1 MLPYISKRITSID
14 PVFSFEED
22 SQVAVSRSLSNYL
35 TRLKNSIDEVQ
46 VDWDVYKRYTNPYE
60 CLHSQSF
67 GQVSQPV
74 CPIRPISR
82 SYFKM
87 IEICHTFDI
96 ISSMPDT
103 MRSFHIAEGPG
114 GFIEALSQLRKNPA
128 DAYVGMTLMSDSPT
142 VPGWRKSQAFLEKN
156 PNVFIETGADGTGDI
171 TREPNLLHCSGK
183 YGATMDLV
191 TADGGFD
198 FSGDFNHQ
206 ENQVGLLLVSQ
217 LAMATAVQKKG
228 GTLIMKLFD
237 VFTKLSLDIVYL
249 LTLMYDK
256 VSIVKPN
263 TSRYANSERYVVA
276 QGFKSPDG
284 RLDWTI
290 QFAPILERIPKQ
302 KITER
307 SSQDE
312 GGDGENQSDAYRY
325 ANILSLVNDDIPRI
339 LLTKI
344 EESNASIGQQ
354 QMDNISST
362 LTLIKNPRQEKMER
376 MRISSIQRCVV
387 WCQKHDLPYNRD
399 VRHFN
404 MFLSAKNKVSRAPRK
419 KYSGHSSEQDDD
431 TLVATKET
439 RIENE
444 SENANE
450 SENQDQDQIFG
461 CDLPVELNVLYDVDQ
476 TNAEEQQHVK
486 EICEQMVKSVV
497 DES

>member
-1 MLPYISKRITSID
+1 MSSFMLPYISKRITSIE

-22 SQVAVSRSLSNYL
+22 SPVVVSRSLSSYL
-35 TRLKNSIDEVQ
+35 TKLKNSIDEVQ

-74 CPIRPISR
+74 CPVRPISR

-87 IEICHTFDI
+87 IEICNTFDI
-96 ISSMPDT
+96 INTMPDT
-103 MRSFHIAEGPG
+103 MKSFHIAEGPG
-114 GFIEALSQLRKNPA
+114 GFIEALSQLRKNPS
-128 DAYVGMTLMSDSPT
+128 DTYVGMTLMSDSPT

-156 PNVFIETGADGTGDI
+156 PNVFIETGIDGTGDI
-171 TREPNLLHCSGK
+171 TKEPNLLHCAGK
-183 YGATMDLV
+183 YGATIDLV

-237 VFTKLSLDIVYL
+237 VFTKLSLDVIYL
-249 LTLMYDK
+249 LTLMYNK

-290 QFAPILERIPKQ
+290 QFAPILERIPRHKV
-302 KITER
+302 TGA
-307 SSQDE
+307 SSSPDN
-312 GGDGENQSDAYRY
+312 ENDDQPFEHYRC
-325 ANILSLVNDDIPRI
+325 ANILSLVNNEIPRI

-387 WCQKHDLPYNRD
+387 WCQKHNLPYNRD

-404 MFLSAKNKVSRAPRK
+404 MFLSAKNKVSRIPRK
-419 KYSGHSSEQDDD
+419 KHPEQSAEQDDITNMED
-431 TLVATKET
+431 TKCGCSFPTDSDVSCDVGGSNSEDDVKALCE
-439 RIENE
+439 RI
-444 SENANE
+444 
-450 SENQDQDQIFG
+450 
-461 CDLPVELNVLYDVDQ
+461 VDS
-476 TNAEEQQHVK
+476 
-486 EICEQMVKSVV
+486 IV
-497 DES
+497 DDAYSQ

>member
-1 MLPYISKRITSID
+1 
-14 PVFSFEED
+14 
-22 SQVAVSRSLSNYL
+22 
-35 TRLKNSIDEVQ
+35 
-46 VDWDVYKRYTNPYE
+46 
-60 CLHSQSF
+60 
-67 GQVSQPV
+67 
-74 CPIRPISR
+74 
-82 SYFKM
+82 
-87 IEICHTFDI
+87 
-96 ISSMPDT
+96 
-103 MRSFHIAEGPG
+103 
-114 GFIEALSQLRKNPA
+114 
-128 DAYVGMTLMSDSPT
+128 MTLMSDSPT

-156 PNVFIETGADGTGDI
+156 TNVFIETGADGTGDI
-171 TREPNLLHCSGK
+171 TQEPNLLHCAGK
-183 YGATMDLV
+183 YGAKMDLV

-217 LAMATAVQKKG
+217 LAMTTAVQKKG

-263 TSRYANSERYVVA
+263 TSRYANSERYAVA
-276 QGFKSPDG
+276 QGFKSSDG
-284 RLDWTI
+284 RLDWTV
-290 QFAPILERIPKQ
+290 QFAPILERIPTQ
-302 KITER
+302 RLSEQ

-312 GGDGENQSDAYRY
+312 NGSGSGENTAEVSRC
-325 ANILSLVNDDIPRI
+325 ANILSLVNDDVPRI

-362 LTLIKNPRQEKMER
+362 LTLIKNPRQDKMER

-387 WCQKHDLPYNRD
+387 WCQKHDLPYSRD

-419 KYSGHSSEQDDD
+419 KYSGHTSEQDED
-431 TLVATKET
+431 TLSATKGREND
-439 RIENE
+439 NE
-444 SENANE
+444 SEN
-450 SENQDQDQIFG
+450 QIFG

-476 TNAEEQQHVK
+476 TNAEDQQHVK
-486 EICEQMVKSVV
+486 DVCEQMVNSIV
-497 DES
+497 DDI

>member
-1 MLPYISKRITSID
+1 MSSFMLPYISKRITSIE

-22 SQVAVSRSLSNYL
+22 SSVVVSGSLSNYL
-35 TRLKNSIDEVQ
+35 TKLKNSIDEVQ
-46 VDWDVYKRYTNPYE
+46 IDWDVYKRYTNPYE

-87 IEICHTFDI
+87 IEICSTFDI
-96 ISSMPDT
+96 IHSMPDT
-103 MRSFHIAEGPG
+103 MKSFHIAEGPG
-114 GFIEALSQLRKNPA
+114 GFIEALSHLRKNPS
-128 DAYVGMTLMSDSPT
+128 DTYVGMTLMSDSPT
-142 VPGWRKSQAFLEKN
+142 VPGWRKSQTFLEKN

-171 TREPNLLHCSGK
+171 TREPNLLHCAGK
-183 YGATMDLV
+183 YGATIDLV

-228 GTLIMKLFD
+228 GTFIMKLFD

-263 TSRYANSERYVVA
+263 TSRHANSERYVVA
-276 QGFKSPDG
+276 QGFKSSDG
-284 RLDWTI
+284 RTDWTI
-290 QFAPILERIPKQ
+290 QFAPILERIP
-302 KITER
+302 IAEL
-307 SSQDE
+307 SSQHQEEDTE
-312 GGDGENQSDAYRY
+312 TRYRY
-325 ANILSLVNDDIPRI
+325 ANILSLVNDDVPRI

-362 LTLIKNPRQEKMER
+362 LTLIKNPRQDKMER

-387 WCQKHDLPYNRD
+387 WCQKHNLPYNRD

-419 KYSGHSSEQDDD
+419 KYSEQNGSIPR
-431 TLVATKET
+431 KP
-439 RIENE
+439 NE
-444 SENANE
+444 IGTVYGNANE
-450 SENQDQDQIFG
+450 DEREIFG
-461 CDLPVELNVLYDVDQ
+461 CDLPVELDVLYDVDH
-476 TNAEEQQHVK
+476 TDEQKRVK
-486 EICEQMVKSVV
+486 ELCEEIVNSLV
-497 DES
+497 DDAYSQ

>member
-1 MLPYISKRITSID
+1 
-14 PVFSFEED
+14 
-22 SQVAVSRSLSNYL
+22 
-35 TRLKNSIDEVQ
+35 
-46 VDWDVYKRYTNPYE
+46 
-60 CLHSQSF
+60 
-67 GQVSQPV
+67 
-74 CPIRPISR
+74 
-82 SYFKM
+82 
-87 IEICHTFDI
+87 
-96 ISSMPDT
+96 MPET
-103 MRSFHIAEGPG
+103 MKSFHIAEGPG

-128 DAYVGMTLMSDSPT
+128 DTYVGMTLMSDSPT

-156 PNVFIETGADGTGDI
+156 PNVFIETGSDGTGDI
-171 TREPNLLHCSGK
+171 TKEPNLLHCSGK
-183 YGATMDLV
+183 YGATIDLV

-237 VFTKLSLDIVYL
+237 VFTKLSLDIIHL
-249 LTLMYDK
+249 LTLMYNK

-290 QFAPILERIPKQ
+290 QFAPILERIPRQ
-302 KITER
+302 KVIDT
-307 SSQDE
+307 SSC
-312 GGDGENQSDAYRY
+312 ENENNEQTFEYYRY
-325 ANILSLVNDDIPRI
+325 ANILSLVNDDVPRI

-354 QMDNISST
+354 QMDNISTT

-387 WCQKHDLPYNRD
+387 WCQKHNLPYNRD

-404 MFLSAKNKVSRAPRK
+404 MFLSAKNKVSRVPKK
-419 KYSGHSSEQDDD
+419 KYSEQNTEQNDV
-431 TLVATKET
+431 THMET
-439 RIENE
+439 RQYDSE
-444 SENANE
+444 SE
-450 SENQDQDQIFG
+450 IFG
-461 CDLPVELNVLYDVDQ
+461 CDLPVQLDLIYSVNRE
-476 TNAEEQQHVK
+476 TSEQHVK
-486 EICEQMVKSVV
+486 ELCEEILNSIVADV
-497 DES
+497 

>member
-1 MLPYISKRITSID
+1 
-14 PVFSFEED
+14 
-22 SQVAVSRSLSNYL
+22 
-35 TRLKNSIDEVQ
+35 
-46 VDWDVYKRYTNPYE
+46 
-60 CLHSQSF
+60 
-67 GQVSQPV
+67 
-74 CPIRPISR
+74 
-82 SYFKM
+82 M
-87 IEICHTFDI
+87 IEICNTFDI
-96 ISSMPDT
+96 INTMPDT
-103 MRSFHIAEGPG
+103 MKSFHIAEGPG
-114 GFIEALSQLRKNPA
+114 GFIEALSQLRKNPS
-128 DAYVGMTLMSDSPT
+128 DTYVGMTLMSDSPT

-171 TREPNLLHCSGK
+171 TKEPNLLHCAGK
-183 YGATMDLV
+183 YGATIDLV

-237 VFTKLSLDIVYL
+237 VFTKLSLDVIYL
-249 LTLMYDK
+249 LTLMYNK

-290 QFAPILERIPKQ
+290 QFAPILERIPTQ
-302 KITER
+302 KVTGT
-307 SSQDE
+307 SSSPDNKN
-312 GGDGENQSDAYRY
+312 DDQSFEHYRC
-325 ANILSLVNDDIPRI
+325 ANILSLVNNEIPRM

-387 WCQKHDLPYNRD
+387 WCQKHNLPYNRD

-404 MFLSAKNKVSRAPRK
+404 MFLSAKNKVSRIPRK
-419 KYSGHSSEQDDD
+419 KCPEQSAEQDDSTHLEVTNCGCSLPTD
-431 TLVATKET
+431 SDVSCDVGGSNSEDDVKALCERIVNSLVDDAY
-439 RIENE
+439 
-444 SENANE
+444 S
-450 SENQDQDQIFG
+450 Q
-461 CDLPVELNVLYDVDQ
+461 
-476 TNAEEQQHVK
+476 
-486 EICEQMVKSVV
+486 
-497 DES
+497 